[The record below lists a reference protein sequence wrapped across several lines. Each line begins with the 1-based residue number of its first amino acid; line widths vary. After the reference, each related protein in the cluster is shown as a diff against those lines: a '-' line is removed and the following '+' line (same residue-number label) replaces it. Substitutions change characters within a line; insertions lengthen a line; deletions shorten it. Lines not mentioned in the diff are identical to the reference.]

1 MKKINLDNLYE
12 SPTPLENINNLWVDI
27 NEDVGDIKAVHRYNK
42 DKGEWEPYLVS
53 IDYIKP
59 DEQLPLPPG
68 WNKAIRKTYQVDS
81 YKTFVQQFNENTYNV
96 VGILADELIESVGY
110 VADFYSDGAAIV
122 NSEDTTV
129 TVIGDLSMTYE
140 YPIRIVFTP
149 NYEGPWESHTT
160 VNKPLQISVTENLIV
175 Q

>member
-1 MKKINLDNLYE
+1 MKKINLGNLYE
-12 SPTPLENINNLWVDI
+12 SPFPLENVNDLWADI
-27 NEDVGDIKAVHRYNK
+27 DEDSKDIRAVHRYNK
-42 DKGEWEPYLVS
+42 GKSEWEPYLVS
-53 IDYIKP
+53 VDYIKP
-59 DEQLPLPPG
+59 DDSLPPG
-68 WNKAIRKTYQVDS
+68 WNRAMRKTFQVTS

-96 VGILADELIESVGY
+96 VGILVDTGELIESIGY

-129 TVIGDLSMTYE
+129 TVIGDLSMNYE

-149 NYEGPWESHTT
+149 DYEGPWESHTT

-175 Q
+175 